1 MMNIRDPFLNRY
13 FPWLLLAGI
22 LLNLPGLWLD
32 IIEPDGA
39 LYATIAKHI
48 VLHND
53 WLNLYGD
60 GHDWLDKPHF
70 PF

>member
-1 MMNIRDPFLNRY
+1 MNNRDPFLHRY

-22 LLNLPGLWLD
+22 LLNMPGLWLD

-53 WLNLYGD
+53 WVNLYGD
-60 GHDWLDKPHF
+60 GHD
-70 PF
+70 